1 MGERE
6 RDGFERQ
13 TPTEDVVVVVDMIW
27 FVGDHGQLTTQ
38 YTIN

>member
-1 MGERE
+1 MRERE
-6 RDGFERQ
+6 RWVQETQ
-13 TPTEDVVVVVDMIW
+13 TQTEDVVVVDMIW